1 MHNMKR
7 ETFDRI
13 KKEYSQSEAHRRTII
28 ENGNA
33 ALRLAKQ
40 AIFALHRNNV
50 DEAKKHLEA
59 AETTFT
65 NSEEIISDFPK
76 LNYQGAHRAA
86 LEEYVEAKLFLDY
99 VEQGKFGPIPKRARR
114 PDAYLAGLSDF
125 TGELVRLATR
135 KATNGEYEVVDRAKK
150 AVSDVVQF
158 LLELDLR
165 GHVRKKADQAKRN
178 LRKLEDMRYEIELR
192 KTDSD

>member
-1 MHNMKR
+1 MQQ
-7 ETFDRI
+7 ETFERI
-13 KKEYSQSEAHRRTII
+13 KEQYSQSEKHRQTII
-28 ENGNA
+28 KNGNA
-33 ALRLAKQ
+33 ALRSAKQ
-40 AIFALHRNNV
+40 AIFALHRNNP
-50 DEAKKHLEA
+50 DEAKKHLQA
-59 AETTFT
+59 AEETFA
-65 NSEEIISDFPK
+65 NSEEIIDDFPK

-86 LEEYVEAKLFLDY
+86 LEEYVEAKLFLNY
-99 VEQGKFGPIPKRARR
+99 VEAGEFGSVPERAER

-135 KATNGEYEVVDRAKK
+135 RATDGEYEVVDRATE

-178 LRKLEDMRYEIELR
+178 LRKLEDMRYEIGLR
-192 KTDSD
+192 NESSD

>member
-1 MHNMKR
+1 MQQ
-7 ETFDRI
+7 ETFERI
-13 KKEYSQSEAHRRTII
+13 KEQYSQSEKHRQTII
-28 ENGNA
+28 KNGNA
-33 ALRLAKQ
+33 ALRSAKQ
-40 AIFALHRNNV
+40 AIFALHRNNP
-50 DEAKKHLEA
+50 DEAKEHLQA
-59 AETTFT
+59 AEETFAD
-65 NSEEIISDFPK
+65 SEEIIDDFPK

-99 VEQGKFGPIPKRARR
+99 VEGGGFGSVPERAER

-135 KATNGEYEVVDRAKK
+135 RATDGEYEVVDRATE
-150 AVSDVVQF
+150 AVSDIVQF

-178 LRKLEDMRYEIELR
+178 LRKLEDMRYEIGLR
-192 KTDSD
+192 NESSD